1 MNAQPVPAR
10 PVPEPPHHLARA
22 RTAAWAYLRRAP
34 GTHLWLLALF
44 VTTVAMHRMS
54 PEFQEH
60 FLRQRSTNL
69 HQLATDPVR
78 VLIASAF
85 WLDGGTWISYAVI
98 YTIFHVPAERWL
110 GTWRWLLALA
120 VAHVGATYIS
130 EGVLYWAIHQGRAPQ
145 SAVNTLDVGV
155 SYALAGI
162 QAILFYR
169 ITAPWRWIYLA
180 AVLLWYGSALVH
192 GRTFTDVG
200 HLTAALLG
208 LACYPLT
215 RGRGERWDP
224 TRSKPAGWLRGLLHR
239 SSGRSADH

>member
-1 MNAQPVPAR
+1 MNAPPAPAR
-10 PVPEPPHHLARA
+10 PVPEPPHHLVRA
-22 RTAAWAYLRRAP
+22 LAAAWTYLRRAP

-44 VTTVAMHRMS
+44 VTTVAIHHMS
-54 PEFQEH
+54 PDFEED

-85 WLDGGTWISYAVI
+85 WLDGGSWIPYVFL
-98 YTIFHVPAERWL
+98 YTVFHAPAERWL
-110 GTWRWLLALA
+110 GTWRWLVA
-120 VAHVGATYIS
+120 VAVCHVGATYIS
-130 EGVLYWAIHQGRAPQ
+130 EGVLYVAIHQGRAPE

-162 QAILFYR
+162 QALLFYR
-169 ITAPWRWIYLA
+169 IADPWRWFYLA

-215 RGRGERWDP
+215 FGRDGVWQP
-224 TRSKPAGWLRGLLHR
+224 TRSRAVTWLRGLRH
-239 SSGRSADH
+239 RSADH